1 MSRFFVYLNNWNSF
15 DWRGELVGK
24 RGWCC
29 SYRFAWAW
37 WVNEERS
44 STRPQQPL
52 RTNYF
57 KTQATLVHCDCAMVN
72 QELLCLKLPSACLP
86 MVYMRVF
93 TRSSGISTQR
103 QQWARVSLH
112 FAWAIRWSPST
123 FALHLPISVLNDRLF
138 LNRPWLM
145 MSNPKI
151 PSNTVFAFSFFKL
164 QPSNKLSQLSP
175 LLHFN
180 KYCMSAS
187 PMPTGL
193 TGADERAAQWIT
205 MSRNDALKKNSE
217 REGCRHALWSSF
229 SLFCTSASP
238 RPLLPAPSCV
248 YANSLCWKRTTGNDT
263 PLTINGTISF
273 CLSHPHDVSVL
284 IPILV

>member
-52 RTNYF
+52 RTKQLLFYF

-151 PSNTVFAFSFFKL
+151 PSNTVFAFFFLSYSRATSFHSCLPCFTL
-164 QPSNKLSQLSP
+164 TSTACLPPRCQRDWR
-175 LLHFN
+175 
-180 KYCMSAS
+180 
-187 PMPTGL
+187 GL
-193 TGADERAAQWIT
+193 TNVPLSESQCQETTRWRRTAKGKGAVT
-205 MSRNDALKKNSE
+205 PYGHPS
-217 REGCRHALWSSF
+217 HSSVPPPPLAP
-229 SLFCTSASP
+229 SSP
-238 RPLLPAPSCV
+238 RLPV
-248 YANSLCWKRTTGNDT
+248 FML
-263 PLTINGTISF
+263 I
-273 CLSHPHDVSVL
+273 VSVGREQ
-284 IPILV
+284 PGMTHH